1 MARTALRNARAVSP
15 RYDDLVELSTRL
27 FSEHGY
33 DATTVRM
40 IADAMGVKSGSLY
53 SHIDSKNEVLVRI
66 VMSVAE
72 DFFDGAKAAST
83 SAGDAADRLRAMC
96 RAHIEVLDRRQDAVR
111 VYYDEWRKLDP
122 RSRRRIVKLR
132 ADYESCFVGVIEQGV
147 AAGAFRVVD
156 VRAAVLVILSA
167 CNWTYQWYSRDGQW
181 KPADIADRYID
192 VIVNGLRDRG
202 SGGPADPSGGA

>member
-1 MARTALRNARAVSP
+1 MTPAPAPKERRISP

-66 VMSVAE
+66 VISVAE
-72 DFFDGAKAAST
+72 DFFEGARAASA
-83 SAGDAADRLRAMC
+83 SAGDARERLRALC
-96 RAHIEVLDRRQDAVR
+96 RAHLEVLDRRQHAVR

-122 RSRRRIVKLR
+122 ESRRWIVKLR
-132 ADYESCFVGVIEQGV
+132 ADYEACFTEVIEQGI
-147 AAGAFRVVD
+147 AAGEFRAVD

-167 CNWTYQWYSRDGQW
+167 CNWTRQWYSPGGRW
-181 KPADIADRYID
+181 RPEEIADRYID
-192 VIVNGLRDRG
+192 VIVEGLHAAR
-202 SGGPADPSGGA
+202 PS